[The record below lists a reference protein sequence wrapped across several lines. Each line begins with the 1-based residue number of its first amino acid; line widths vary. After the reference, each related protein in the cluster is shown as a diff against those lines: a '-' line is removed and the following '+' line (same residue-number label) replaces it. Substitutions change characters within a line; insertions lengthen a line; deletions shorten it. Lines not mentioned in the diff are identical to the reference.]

1 MKYKYTALN
10 GRNQK
15 KEGAIEA
22 DSQAEATNKLREK
35 GLIVQD
41 LIQLGKDSDEPTS
54 IWQMDLGG
62 DIHTKKIKPKK
73 LLMVLSQLGMM
84 MKAGI
89 NLSLSMQIMIDS
101 EKDISMRKILRE
113 INENL
118 YSGFTLSQ
126 SMKNFA
132 GFPQVYISIIEAGEA
147 NGRLDEAFEQCALI
161 CKKDMALSGKI
172 RGALMYPAF
181 LMGLV
186 IVVVIIL
193 TVFVLPTFAGIY
205 TSFGGDLPGL
215 TKFMMGFSD
224 VFIHWWWLIIIVI
237 GGIVFGL
244 KTLKKSNADFAMWWS
259 QMQLKIPLVG
269 PIIRQSSLAR
279 FCRLMS
285 TLTDAGIPIHRAMGL
300 ARDAVPNLFVRE
312 KVQAVLDDVQIGV
325 TIHEAMGK
333 HPVFDPILVSMIRVG
348 EESGM
353 LGDSLFKM
361 AELFENQTDESTQKL
376 TDMMTPIMT
385 VVIGGVVATLVISM
399 ILPMFGMYSLV
410 GSASDSAKQATKAAG
425 V

>member
-1 MKYKYTALN
+1 MKYKYVAMN
-10 GRNQK
+10 ARNQK

-22 DSQAEATNKLREK
+22 ASQAEATNLLREK
-35 GLIVQD
+35 GLVVQD
-41 LIQLGKDSDEPTS
+41 LVELGSNSDEPTS
-54 IWQMDLGG
+54 IWQMDFGG

-73 LLMVLSQLGMM
+73 LLMILSQLGMM

-101 EKDISMRKILRE
+101 EKDVSMKKILRE

-132 GFPQVYISIIEAGEA
+132 GFPPIYISIVEAGEA

-172 RGALMYPAF
+172 RSALMYPAF
-181 LMGLV
+181 LMALV
-186 IVVVIIL
+186 LIVVIIL

-205 TSFGGDLPGL
+205 ESFGGDLPGL

-224 VFIHWWWLIIIVI
+224 LLIHWGWLIVILIIAAI
-237 GGIVFGL
+237 FIF
-244 KTLKKSNADFAMWWS
+244 KTVKKTNAEFAMWLAR
-259 QMQLKIPLVG
+259 MYLKIPLVG

-285 TLTDAGIPIHRAMGL
+285 TLTDAGIPIHRAMAL
-300 ARDAVPNLFVRE
+300 ARDAVPNIFVRE
-312 KVQAVLDDVQIGV
+312 RVQDVLNDVQIGV
-325 TIHEAMGK
+325 TIHEAMAK

-361 AELFENQTDESTQKL
+361 AELFESQTDESTQRM

-385 VVIGGVVATLVISM
+385 VIIGVVVATLVISM

-410 GSASDSAKQATKAAG
+410 GSSGSSSS
-425 V
+425 

>member
-1 MKYKYTALN
+1 MKYKYVAMN
-10 GRNQK
+10 ARSQK
-15 KEGAIEA
+15 KEGTIEA
-22 DSQAEATNKLREK
+22 DSQGEATNKLRER
-35 GLIVQD
+35 GFVVQD
-41 LIQLGKDSDEPTS
+41 LIALGNDSDEPTS

-84 MKAGI
+84 MRAGI

-101 EKDISMRKILRE
+101 EKDVSMRKILRE

-126 SMKNFA
+126 AMRNFA
-132 GFPQVYISIIEAGEA
+132 GFPPIYISIIEAGEA
-147 NGRLDEAFEQCALI
+147 NGRLDDAFDQCALI
-161 CKKDMALSGKI
+161 CKKDMALTGKI
-172 RGALMYPAF
+172 RSALMYPAF
-181 LMGLV
+181 LMALV

-193 TVFVLPTFAGIY
+193 TVFVLPTFAGVY
-205 TSFGGDLPGL
+205 TDFGGELPGL

-224 VFIHWWWLIIIVI
+224 VLIHWWWLIIIVI
-237 GGIVFGL
+237 VGIVFGL
-244 KTLKKSNADFAMWWS
+244 KTLKKTNADFAMGWAKL
-259 QMQLKIPLVG
+259 QLKIPLVG

-279 FCRLMS
+279 FCRLLS
-285 TLTDAGIPIHRAMGL
+285 TLTDAGIPIHKAMAL
-300 ARDAVPNLFVRE
+300 ARDVVPNLFVRE

-325 TIHEAMGK
+325 TIHDAMAK

-353 LGDSLFKM
+353 LGDSLHKM
-361 AELFENQTDESTQKL
+361 ADLFEAQTDESTQKL

-385 VVIGGVVATLVISM
+385 VVIGVVVATLVISM

-410 GSASDSAKQATKAAG
+410 GNASSTAKAK
-425 V
+425 

>member
-1 MKYKYTALN
+1 MKYKYVAMN
-10 GRNQK
+10 ARSQK
-15 KEGAIEA
+15 KEGTIEA
-22 DSQAEATNKLREK
+22 DSQGEATNKLREK
-35 GLIVQD
+35 GFVVQD
-41 LIQLGKDSDEPTS
+41 LIALGNDSDEPTS

-84 MKAGI
+84 MRAGI

-101 EKDISMRKILRE
+101 EKDVSMRKILRE

-126 SMKNFA
+126 AMKNFA
-132 GFPQVYISIIEAGEA
+132 GFPPIYINIIEAGEA
-147 NGRLDEAFEQCALI
+147 NGRLDDAFDQCALL
-161 CKKDMALSGKI
+161 CKKDMALTGKI
-172 RGALMYPAF
+172 KSALMYPAF

-186 IVVVIIL
+186 IIVVIIL
-193 TVFVLPTFAGIY
+193 TVFVLPQFAGVY
-205 TSFGGDLPGL
+205 KDFGGDLPGL

-224 VFIHWWWLIIIVI
+224 VLIHWWWLIIIIIV
-237 GGIVFGL
+237 GLVFGFR
-244 KTLKKSNADFAMWWS
+244 TLKKTNADFAMAWAKL
-259 QMQLKIPLVG
+259 QLKIPLVG

-300 ARDAVPNLFVRE
+300 ARDVVPNPFVRE
-312 KVQAVLDDVQIGV
+312 QVQAVLDDVQIGV
-325 TIHEAMGK
+325 TIHDAMAK

-353 LGDSLFKM
+353 LGDSLHKM
-361 AELFENQTDESTQKL
+361 ADLFEAQTDESTQRL

-385 VVIGGVVATLVISM
+385 VVIGVVVATLVISM
-399 ILPMFGMYSLV
+399 ILPMFGMYDLV
-410 GSASDSAKQATKAAG
+410 GSASSTAAKK
-425 V
+425 

>member
-1 MKYKYTALN
+1 MKYKYVAMN
-10 GRNQK
+10 ARSQK
-15 KEGAIEA
+15 KEGTIEA
-22 DSQAEATNKLREK
+22 ESQSDAAVILRER
-35 GLIVQD
+35 GLVVQD
-41 LIQLGKDSDEPTS
+41 LTQVGSSSDEPTS

-73 LLMVLSQLGMM
+73 LLMVMNQMGMM

-126 SMKNFA
+126 AMRNFA
-132 GFPQVYISIIEAGEA
+132 GFPPIYISIIEAGEA
-147 NGRLDEAFEQCALI
+147 NGRLDESFEQCALI

-181 LMGLV
+181 LMALV
-186 IVVVIIL
+186 LIVVIIL
-193 TVFVLPTFAGIY
+193 TVFVLPTFAGVY
-205 TSFGGDLPGL
+205 ESFGGDLPGL

-224 VFIHWWWLIIIVI
+224 LLIHWWWLIIIVI
-237 GGIVFGL
+237 VGLVFGFR
-244 KTLKKSNADFAMWWS
+244 TLKKSNADFAMGWAKL
-259 QMQLKIPLVG
+259 QLKIPLVG

-285 TLTDAGIPIHRAMGL
+285 TLTDAGIPIHKAMAL
-300 ARDAVPNLFVRE
+300 ARDVVPNLYVRE
-312 KVQAVLDDVQIGV
+312 NVQAVLDDVQIGV

-333 HPVFDPILVSMIRVG
+333 HPVFDAILVSMIRVG

-353 LGDSLFKM
+353 LGDSLRKM
-361 AELFENQTDESTQKL
+361 ADLFEAQTDESTQKL

-385 VVIGGVVATLVISM
+385 VVIGVVVATLVISM

-410 GSASDSAKQATKAAG
+410 GGSSSTSK
-425 V
+425 

>member
-1 MKYKYTALN
+1 MKYKYTAMN
-10 GRNQK
+10 ARSQK
-15 KEGAIEA
+15 KEGTLEA
-22 DSQAEATNKLREK
+22 ESQAEATNILREK
-35 GLIVQD
+35 GLVVQD
-41 LIQLGKDSDEPTS
+41 LVQLSKDSDEPTS
-54 IWQMDLGG
+54 IWQMDIGG
-62 DIHTKKIKPKK
+62 DIHTKKIAPKK
-73 LLMVLSQLGMM
+73 LLMIMNQLGMM

-101 EKDISMRKILRE
+101 EKDVSMRKILRE

-126 SMKNFA
+126 SMRNFA
-132 GFPQVYISIIEAGEA
+132 GFPPIYISIVEAGEA
-147 NGRLDEAFEQCALI
+147 NGRLDDAFEQCALI
-161 CKKDMALSGKI
+161 CKKDMALTGKI
-172 RGALMYPAF
+172 KSAMMYPAF
-181 LMGLV
+181 LMALV

-193 TVFVLPTFAGIY
+193 TVFVLPTFAGVY
-205 TSFGGDLPGL
+205 EDFGGELPGL
-215 TKFMMGFSD
+215 TKFMMGFSN
-224 VFIHWWWLIIIVI
+224 ILINWWWLIILVI
-237 GGIVFGL
+237 IGIVLGL
-244 KTLKKSNADFAMWWS
+244 RTLKRSNADFAMWWAKA
-259 QMQLKIPLVG
+259 QLKIPLVG

-300 ARDAVPNLFVRE
+300 ARDVVPNLFVRS

-325 TIHEAMGK
+325 TIHEAMAK

-353 LGDSLFKM
+353 LGDSLHKM
-361 AELFENQTDESTQKL
+361 SDLFEAQTDESTQKL

-385 VVIGGVVATLVISM
+385 IVIGVIVATLVISM

-410 GSASDSAKQATKAAG
+410 GSYSDSAPKS
-425 V
+425 

>member
-1 MKYKYTALN
+1 LKYKYVAMN
-10 GRNQK
+10 ARSQK
-15 KEGAIEA
+15 KEGTIEA
-22 DSQAEATNKLREK
+22 DSQGEATNKLRER
-35 GLIVQD
+35 GFVVQD
-41 LIQLGKDSDEPTS
+41 LIALGNDSDEPTS

-84 MKAGI
+84 MRAGI

-101 EKDISMRKILRE
+101 EKDVSMRKILRE

-126 SMKNFA
+126 AMRNFA
-132 GFPQVYISIIEAGEA
+132 GFPPIYISIIEAGEA
-147 NGRLDEAFEQCALI
+147 NGRLDDAFDQCALI
-161 CKKDMALSGKI
+161 CKKDMALTGKI
-172 RGALMYPAF
+172 RSALMYPAF
-181 LMGLV
+181 LMALV

-193 TVFVLPTFAGIY
+193 TVFVLPTFAGVY
-205 TSFGGDLPGL
+205 TDFGGELPGL

-224 VFIHWWWLIIIVI
+224 VLIHWWWLIIIVI
-237 GGIVFGL
+237 VGIVFGL
-244 KTLKKSNADFAMWWS
+244 KTLKKTNADFAMGWAKL
-259 QMQLKIPLVG
+259 QLKIPLVG

-279 FCRLMS
+279 FCRLLS
-285 TLTDAGIPIHRAMGL
+285 TLTDAGIPIHKAMAL
-300 ARDAVPNLFVRE
+300 ARDVVPNLFVRE

-325 TIHEAMGK
+325 TIHDAMAK

-353 LGDSLFKM
+353 LGDSLHKM
-361 AELFENQTDESTQKL
+361 ADLFEAQTDESTQKL

-385 VVIGGVVATLVISM
+385 VVIGVVVATLVISM

-410 GSASDSAKQATKAAG
+410 GNASSTAKAK
-425 V
+425 

>member
-1 MKYKYTALN
+1 MKYKYVALN
-10 GRNQK
+10 ARNQK
-15 KEGAIEA
+15 KDGAIEA
-22 DSQAEATNKLREK
+22 ATQGEAINQLREK

-41 LIQLGKDSDEPTS
+41 LTELGSNSDEPTS
-54 IWQMDLGG
+54 FWQMDLGG

-73 LLMVLSQLGMM
+73 LLMIMSQLGMM

-101 EKDISMRKILRE
+101 EKDVSMRKILRE

-132 GFPQVYISIIEAGEA
+132 GFPAIYVSIVEAGEA

-161 CKKDMALSGKI
+161 CKKDMALASKI
-172 RGALMYPAF
+172 RGALGYPVF
-181 LMGLV
+181 LIVLV

-193 TVFVLPTFAGIY
+193 TCFVLPTFKDVYG
-205 TSFGGDLPGL
+205 SFGAELPGL
-215 TKFMMGFSD
+215 TKALMAFSD
-224 VFIHWWWLIIIVI
+224 FLIGYWWLCIIVVV
-237 GGIVFGL
+237 GIVVGI
-244 KTLKKSNADFAMWWS
+244 KTLKKSNADFNMAWAKM
-259 QMQLKIPLVG
+259 MLKIPLVG

-285 TLTDAGIPIHRAMGL
+285 TLTDAGIPIHKAMAL
-300 ARDAVPNLFVRE
+300 ARDVVPNIFVRE
-312 KVQAVLDDVQIGV
+312 KIQAVLDDVQIGV
-325 TIHEAMGK
+325 TIHDAMAK

-353 LGDSLFKM
+353 LGDSLHKM
-361 AELFENQTDESTQKL
+361 ADLFESQTDESTQRL
-376 TDMMTPIMT
+376 TDAMTPIMT
-385 VVIGGVVATLVISM
+385 VVIGVVVGTLVVSM
-399 ILPMFGMYSLV
+399 ILPMFGMYSIV
-410 GSASDSAKQATKAAG
+410 GESGGNT
-425 V
+425 